1 MTGKFKKD
9 DKVALLRAID
19 PSDTYWSGYGLDKAI
34 VDKVEKSFYQIIG
47 NEGKGHS
54 MYVKE
59 DEIILR
65 NNL

>member
-19 PSDTYWSGYGLDKAI
+19 PNDTYWSGHGLDKAI
-34 VDKVEKSFYQIIG
+34 IGEVGKTLYEIIG
-47 NEGKGHS
+47 DEGKGHS

-59 DEIILR
+59 NEIVLR
-65 NNL
+65 NNS